1 MTDLNSAADPAS
13 PVHTLIQQREQLRG
27 WIAKL
32 DEVAGGAPSRV
43 AERIRQDYADRMARV
58 TAELG
63 EHREEIGR
71 SLESM
76 RAELREAED
85 RHTHASEA
93 MEEMRLRHL
102 IGELGAD
109 EWDTQRVRLEDEVAT
124 AENET
129 RRIRGEVERLA
140 ALSADVSGDDTPAG
154 DADTAFAS
162 AAEQPVEVI
171 APAEEEV
178 GPPLAFLEEAAAAD
192 DDTDTAWLDEISLP
206 GADTPPAAPPAAE
219 ADSAANWDPFGNE
232 FGGAAETP
240 QADVGSGDLPWLETP
255 DRPADAWTPASSEG
269 DGLEF
274 LNDLGTAAPETPA
287 TGDLAEDDLAFLEEL
302 DRAISASPTANRP
315 ATPPAP
321 SAPAGGDAAP
331 KGINGGPLL
340 CKECGAINEPH
351 SWYCEICGSE
361 L

>member
-32 DEVAGGAPSRV
+32 DEVAGGASSRV

-76 RAELREAED
+76 RAALREAED

-124 AENET
+124 AEDET

-140 ALSADVSGDDTPAG
+140 ALSADVSGEDTPATS
-154 DADTAFAS
+154 AETAFAS
-162 AAEQPVEVI
+162 AAEQPVDVVH
-171 APAEEEV
+171 PAEEEV
-178 GPPLAFLEEAAAAD
+178 GPPLAFLEEAAAD
-192 DDTDTAWLDEISLP
+192 DSESTAWLDEISLP
-206 GADTPPAAPPAAE
+206 SVDTPPAAE
-219 ADSAANWDPFGNE
+219 DDSAANWDPFGNE
-232 FGGAAETP
+232 FGGASETP
-240 QADVGSGDLPWLETP
+240 QSDVGSGDLPWLETP
-255 DRPADAWTPASSEG
+255 DRPAEPWTPASSEG

-274 LNDLGTAAPETPA
+274 LNDLGTATPETPA

-302 DRAISASPTANRP
+302 DRAISGGPA
-315 ATPPAP
+315 ATPPA
-321 SAPAGGDAAP
+321 APAPSSGGGSATP
-331 KGINGGPLL
+331 PPLAGTPAGRL
-340 CKECGAINEPH
+340 ICKECGAPNEPH
-351 SWYCEICGSE
+351 SWYCEVCGSE